1 MDTQKYERTKHTHVC
16 PDGKARTV
24 YKRGGKTY
32 VQRRRNGKVTY
43 VVVRMSAKKRVGGAP
58 DDSVCCAMNMAR
70 TVRETKHWAECPEG
84 MRIKASP
91 C

>member
-1 MDTQKYERTKHTHVC
+1 MDAQRYERTKRTHVC

-43 VVVRMSAKKRVGGAP
+43 VAIRMSAKKSVGGAP
-58 DDSVCCAMNMAR
+58 DASVCCAMNEAW
-70 TVRETKHWAECPEG
+70 TQRETTLNPTE
-84 MRIKASP
+84 
-91 C
+91 